1 MHPLEGMEY
10 FLIEEET
17 RDNVQFL
24 SKESFVQG
32 GGI

>member
-1 MHPLEGMEY
+1 
-10 FLIEEET
+10 LIEEET